1 MTRRLRLIPRLD
13 IKGPNLIKGVHL
25 EGLRVLGD
33 PHEFARRYYEQGA
46 DELIY
51 MDIVAS
57 LYGRNNLADIV
68 SRTARDVF
76 IPLTVGGG
84 IRSVDDVRAL
94 LRAGADKVA
103 LNTAA
108 VNRPQLLGEISRAFG
123 AQCVVLSIEAKQ
135 VAPGK
140 WEVFTD
146 NGRERTGRDVVEWIA
161 QASELGIGEILVT
174 SVDKEGTRKGFDIP
188 LVTAVMQATHVPVIA
203 SGGMGDMQ
211 HLIDLRHQ
219 CEVDAVAIA
228 DMLHYQRTTLDQLRQ
243 TMSDAD
249 VPVRIPFA

>member
-76 IPLTVGGG
+76 IPLTVGG

-146 NGRERTGRDVVEWIA
+146 NGRERTGRDVMEWVA

-188 LVTAVMQATHVPVIA
+188 LVTAVMQSTHVPVIA

-211 HLIDLRHQ
+211 HLIDLRRQ

-228 DMLHYQRTTLDQLRQ
+228 DMLHYQRTTSISCGR
-243 TMSDAD
+243 
-249 VPVRIPFA
+249 R